1 MVNFTGLGGH
11 FRPDS
16 LVNFVRILHQ
26 QRVPKSFLEELII
39 PIPPFSIQKK
49 ISDNMNNMKSRK
61 KQMKI
66 DANLLKELAN
76 QEFEQEIFKPL
87 D

>member
-1 MVNFTGLGGH
+1 MLYPIIKE
-11 FRPDS
+11 R
-16 LVNFVRILHQ
+16 
-26 QRVPKSFLEELII
+26 LII